1 MDETKSF
8 SISPKLVVLIF
19 NAQSQLALSK
29 RFNRFNI
36 CSAVINYLDNKYH
49 DQDRAD
55 AKMAQLGIQKTGD
68 LLTKI
73 DCYMMLGGAFAS
85 QTDTATGVLHLTRH
99 PVVPS
104 NVELPITGISVDGYR
119 HEKKCLQKEHCLIEN
134 QKQAPILG
142 DLPSKKELG
151 QLKQQ
156 TAVNTQIKVK
166 VETAHSQITER
177 SVLETSAVKETMTY
191 EQLDLF

>member
-19 NAQSQLALSK
+19 NAQSQLALNK

-55 AKMAQLGIQKTGD
+55 SKMAQLGIRKTVD

-134 QKQAPILG
+134 KKQAPILG

-156 TAVNTQIKVK
+156 IAVNTQIKVK
-166 VETAHSQITER
+166 VETVHSQITKR
-177 SVLETSAVKETMTY
+177 SVLETSAVKEAVTY